1 MKLKTKVLV
10 ILDGHGLTKKEEF
23 YNLNE
28 INHDYYF
35 FNDLGKGL
43 GFATLSNH
51 LYDLVSQNYTFQF
64 KEFERYEY
72 NNKETK
78 LNKHYLK
85 KFDNNQLFNN
95 NNQPI
100 YDKTK
105 LFTSE
110 FNFPINQTLN
120 LRQII
125 EKTKQIEKHGL
136 KEVSAYVQINNKPTS
151 ILVQYTKHPEI
162 EFEYRFVYV
171 KLGQAS
177 SLIDLMAIDKDVISK
192 FESFGDTLNY
202 NLDTTSQNIYNYDEV
217 IVLWGACRNYD
228 DNN

>member
-1 MKLKTKVLV
+1 MKSNSKTKVIV

-23 YNLNE
+23 YKSDE

-43 GFATLSNH
+43 GFATLSNY

-64 KEFERYEY
+64 KEFEHYEY
-72 NNKETK
+72 NNKDKK

-85 KFDNNQLFNN
+85 KFDNNQLFNI

-105 LFTSE
+105 ISSPE
-110 FNFPINQTLN
+110 SNFPINQTLN

-125 EKTKQIEKHGL
+125 EMTKTTEKHGL
-136 KEVSAYVQINNKPTS
+136 KEVSALIQINNKSTS
-151 ILVQYTKHPEI
+151 ILVQYTKNPEM
-162 EFEYRFVYV
+162 EFEYRFVYI

-177 SLIDLMAIDKDVISK
+177 SLIDLISIDKDIISK

-202 NLDTTSQNIYNYDEV
+202 NLDTVSQEIYKYDEV

-228 DNN
+228 